1 MFLLYLDDSGSVQN
15 QHEEYLV
22 LGGICVA
29 EHQVNTLTHA
39 LDGLASRFNAD
50 DPDSVEFHASE
61 IFSGKKPPWNV
72 LEREQRR
79 EVLKDVLGVFK
90 AADPPA
96 FALACAVHK
105 KSFPG
110 RDPMEIAFT
119 ELCTSFDEFLR
130 LRHQGGAPD
139 EKGIIFLDESTY
151 ETSLRQIARNFR
163 RNGLTTE
170 NGRYI
175 IDGPHFVKSKT
186 TRCVQLADHVAY
198 SAFRY
203 FQAQDNNYLNVVLNR
218 FQSDGR
224 TFQGLLHKEANIS
237 ECTCPGC
244 LTMRSCAGT
253 LVAVFTANPG
263 LTKNV
268 SLT

>member
-22 LGGICVA
+22 LGGVCVA
-29 EHQVNTLTHA
+29 EHQVNALTHA
-39 LDGLASRFNAD
+39 LDELAGRFDAT
-50 DPDSVEFHASE
+50 DPDSVEFHASA
-61 IFSGKKPPWNV
+61 IYSGKEAPWNN
-72 LEREQRR
+72 LKKPEERR
-79 EVLKDVLGVFK
+79 EVLKEVLRVFK
-90 AADPPA
+90 DADLPA
-96 FALACAVHK
+96 CALGCAVHK

-110 RDPMEIAFT
+110 QDPMEIAFA
-119 ELCTSFDEFLR
+119 ELCTWFDDFLR
-130 LRHQGGAPD
+130 NRHQGGAPD

-151 ETSLRQIARNFR
+151 ETSLRQIARDFR
-163 RNGLTTE
+163 RKGLTSE

-198 SAFRY
+198 AAFRY
-203 FQAQDNNYLNVVLNR
+203 FHAKDNNYLSVVLNR

-224 TFQGLLHKEANIS
+224 TFQGLRHMEANIS

-244 LTMRSCAGT
+244 LTMRACAGT
-253 LVAVFTANPG
+253 L
-263 LTKNV
+263 TKV
-268 SLT
+268 